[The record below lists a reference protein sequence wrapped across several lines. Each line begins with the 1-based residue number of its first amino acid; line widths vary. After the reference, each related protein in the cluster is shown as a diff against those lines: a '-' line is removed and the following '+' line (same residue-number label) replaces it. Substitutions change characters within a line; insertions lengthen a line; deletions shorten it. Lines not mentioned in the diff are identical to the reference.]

1 MMEGK
6 ERSCLSVKV
15 QARARERRV
24 EKIGPSEYRVS
35 VISPPSKGKANKE
48 VIKALASYFALS
60 PSQVRIISG
69 TRSPRKRI
77 LIEARELLVSGHE
90 RDKKSG

>member
-6 ERSCLSVKV
+6 ERFYLSVKV

-48 VIKALASYFALS
+48 VVKALASYFALP
-60 PSQVRIISG
+60 PSQVKIISG
-69 TRSPRKRI
+69 TKSARKRI
-77 LIEARELLVSGHE
+77 LIETKEWAVSGHE